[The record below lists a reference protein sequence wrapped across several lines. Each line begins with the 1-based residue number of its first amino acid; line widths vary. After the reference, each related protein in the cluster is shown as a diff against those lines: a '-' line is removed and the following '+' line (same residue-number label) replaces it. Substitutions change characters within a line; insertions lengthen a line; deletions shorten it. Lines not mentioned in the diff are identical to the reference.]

1 MGLSRRRMEWATAQV
16 SAGRAPSSRH
26 ERFPRETASSLVLGF
41 EGGELVIVGG
51 KQTVQIVQTVQ
62 TALIGNLW
70 LIKHRDLFLLS
81 RWLDGGCLLLFNA
94 LLLSLTLL

>member
-1 MGLSRRRMEWATAQV
+1 MSVFLEKQRRRWCWALEVV
-16 SAGRAPSSRH
+16 S
-26 ERFPRETASSLVLGF
+26 V
-41 EGGELVIVGG
+41 GGE
-51 KQTVQIVQTVQ
+51 QTVPIVQTVQ

-81 RWLDGGCLLLFNA
+81 RWLDGGHLLLFNA